1 VSLLGI
7 RGIVM
12 LPSLVITF
20 REALEATLVV
30 GIVLSYL
37 ARVKQTRFFVLV
49 YGAIAVGVVGSIL
62 GAMLFN
68 RLAGGFTGRAEAV
81 FEGVTM
87 LIGALLLTTM
97 ILWVGKESHRTENIE
112 ARVAAGLGQS
122 RQLGLFTLVLT
133 AILREGIET
142 VIFLGAAQVSNATGS
157 IVGAVVG
164 IVAAVLVGYAI
175 FAGSRRVNVRAF
187 FRVTTII
194 LVLFAAGLVAR
205 GVHELEEAG
214 VLPSVIE
221 HVWNINPPVN
231 ADGSYPLWHENGY
244 LGGLLASLLGYNG
257 DPSLLEVMSYAGYL
271 ILAWAASHTRPSRVV
286 EQTK

>member
-1 VSLLGI
+1 
-7 RGIVM
+7 M
-12 LPSLVITF
+12 LASFVIAF

-37 ARVKQTRFFVLV
+37 ARVKQTKFFGLV
-49 YGAIAVGVVGSIL
+49 YGAVAIGIVGSIL
-62 GAMLFN
+62 GAVLFN
-68 RLAGGFTGRAEAV
+68 SLAGGFTGRNEQI
-81 FEGVTM
+81 FEGVLM

-97 ILWVGKESHRTENIE
+97 ILWVGRERHRTEDIE
-112 ARVAAGLGQS
+112 ARVVAGLGQS
-122 RQLGLFTLVLT
+122 RQIGLFTLVLT
-133 AILREGIET
+133 AIVREGIET
-142 VIFLGAAQVSNATGS
+142 VIFLGAAQLSNATGS
-157 IVGAVVG
+157 LVGAVVG
-164 IVAAVLVGYAI
+164 IVAAVLVGYAM

-214 VLPSVIE
+214 VLPSLIE
-221 HVWNINPPVN
+221 HVWNANPPLN

-244 LGGLLASLLGYNG
+244 VGGLLASLLGYNG

-271 ILAWAASHTRPSRVV
+271 VFAWAISRTRPTRVV
-286 EQTK
+286 EQTKQV